1 MYIERRLSCACNEHK
16 ILYLQNLAC
25 LTYEFGC
32 YYLWLL
38 GTCTAIYAQQLTAQ
52 QLPDSS
58 LKPPKPKKQRTSF
71 AAGLM
76 DTAEP
81 QEQRSLR
88 KSTLEVS
95 EEFRRRMQEEE
106 ELRQL
111 QRSRKSA
118 ARKKPVR
125 RLTQKDMLE
134 EAMRTERENLASLEA
149 YTRLEAEKKKVKE
162 KVNIIQGPF
171 VRFHSITMPL
181 VSELPDP
188 SSICTKED
196 KGNGALCS
204 DSLEN
209 TDQPSTENKSDS
221 VSEQSSLPAT
231 VLESAEPQKYSR
243 NFLIFTDT
251 LNYPST
257 YFPTIKPRKPRKR
270 FCPVTGLPAKY
281 MDPLTG
287 TPYATSQA
295 FRIIRN
301 KYVSE
306 GEQKCEKRLLQLS
319 NWLEEKKRKK
329 LEAKAY

>member
-1 MYIERRLSCACNEHK
+1 
-16 ILYLQNLAC
+16 
-25 LTYEFGC
+25 
-32 YYLWLL
+32 
-38 GTCTAIYAQQLTAQ
+38 
-52 QLPDSS
+52 
-58 LKPPKPKKQRTSF
+58 
-71 AAGLM
+71 
-76 DTAEP
+76 
-81 QEQRSLR
+81 
-88 KSTLEVS
+88 
-95 EEFRRRMQEEE
+95 MQEEE

-111 QRSRKSA
+111 QRSRKLA

-134 EAMRTERENLASLEA
+134 EAKMTERENLISLEA
-149 YTRLEAEKKKVKE
+149 YARLEAEKKKVKE

-181 VSELPDP
+181 VSEVPDP
-188 SSICTKED
+188 SGNCTKQD
-196 KGNGALCS
+196 KGDGAPCN

-209 TDQPSTENKSDS
+209 TDQPSTENKS

-231 VLESAEPQKYSR
+231 VLEPTAEPQKYSR

-257 YFPTIKPRKPRKR
+257 YFPMIKPRKPRKR